1 MAEIMEQQLQNLYTV
16 YYQKYDGALL
26 YHDGL
31 YDVRRAYFTS
41 GGKRQK
47 NKVVKEADGVSYRYS
62 YLMERGQPL
71 KWKKLEGFRQVEIS
85 EPDAAGGYHILTQD
99 ENKKVVKIAYY
110 DRDHL
115 WKRTDYYSPRL
126 RQQPMEILEPGE
138 NGVLLLRELKAGRYD
153 DARALYPCKVPKS
166 PEAESFLSNQVPVP
180 ELTVRSQSGD
190 FYYCEQELAQK
201 REALLE
207 EYQRGGG
214 KAANCVPGGSRR
226 TERRLGTSG

>member
-1 MAEIMEQQLQNLYTV
+1 M
-16 YYQKYDGALL
+16 
-26 YHDGL
+26 
-31 YDVRRAYFTS
+31 
-41 GGKRQK
+41 
-47 NKVVKEADGVSYRYS
+47 
-62 YLMERGQPL
+62 
-71 KWKKLEGFRQVEIS
+71 
-85 EPDAAGGYHILTQD
+85 TQD

-190 FYYCEQELAQK
+190 FITVNRSWPRNGRPCWRNI
-201 REALLE
+201 REAEERPRKLCSRRKQADRTPSRNLRMRTGRTGREASLSLL
-207 EYQRGGG
+207 RSLTR
-214 KAANCVPGGSRR
+214 KSRR
-226 TERRLGTSG
+226 TFLRMGRRGFGVENTGRAGTVFRRQIYREIRISLPRA

>member
-71 KWKKLEGFRQVEIS
+71 KWKSWRASGRWKSVNRM
-85 EPDAAGGYHILTQD
+85 PPAGIT
-99 ENKKVVKIAYY
+99 
-110 DRDHL
+110 
-115 WKRTDYYSPRL
+115 
-126 RQQPMEILEPGE
+126 
-138 NGVLLLRELKAGRYD
+138 
-153 DARALYPCKVPKS
+153 
-166 PEAESFLSNQVPVP
+166 F
-180 ELTVRSQSGD
+180 
-190 FYYCEQELAQK
+190 
-201 REALLE
+201 
-207 EYQRGGG
+207 
-214 KAANCVPGGSRR
+214 
-226 TERRLGTSG
+226 

>member
-71 KWKKLEGFRQVEIS
+71 KWKK
-85 EPDAAGGYHILTQD
+85 AGGL
-99 ENKKVVKIAYY
+99 
-110 DRDHL
+110 
-115 WKRTDYYSPRL
+115 P
-126 RQQPMEILEPGE
+126 
-138 NGVLLLRELKAGRYD
+138 AGG
-153 DARALYPCKVPKS
+153 
-166 PEAESFLSNQVPVP
+166 NQ
-180 ELTVRSQSGD
+180 
-190 FYYCEQELAQK
+190 
-201 REALLE
+201 
-207 EYQRGGG
+207 
-214 KAANCVPGGSRR
+214 
-226 TERRLGTSG
+226 

>member
-47 NKVVKEADGVSYRYS
+47 NKLVKEADGVSYRYS

-99 ENKKVVKIAYY
+99 ENKKVVKI
-110 DRDHL
+110 DR
-115 WKRTDYYSPRL
+115 
-126 RQQPMEILEPGE
+126 
-138 NGVLLLRELKAGRYD
+138 
-153 DARALYPCKVPKS
+153 KS
-166 PEAESFLSNQVPVP
+166 VV
-180 ELTVRSQSGD
+180 
-190 FYYCEQELAQK
+190 
-201 REALLE
+201 
-207 EYQRGGG
+207 
-214 KAANCVPGGSRR
+214 
-226 TERRLGTSG
+226 

>member
-99 ENKKVVKIAYY
+99 ET
-110 DRDHL
+110 
-115 WKRTDYYSPRL
+115 KRLSKSLITTGTIFGSGRIIILPACGSSPW
-126 RQQPMEILEPGE
+126 
-138 NGVLLLRELKAGRYD
+138 RYW
-153 DARALYPCKVPKS
+153 
-166 PEAESFLSNQVPVP
+166 
-180 ELTVRSQSGD
+180 SQEKTAFFCS
-190 FYYCEQELAQK
+190 
-201 REALLE
+201 
-207 EYQRGGG
+207 
-214 KAANCVPGGSRR
+214 VS
-226 TERRLGTSG
+226 